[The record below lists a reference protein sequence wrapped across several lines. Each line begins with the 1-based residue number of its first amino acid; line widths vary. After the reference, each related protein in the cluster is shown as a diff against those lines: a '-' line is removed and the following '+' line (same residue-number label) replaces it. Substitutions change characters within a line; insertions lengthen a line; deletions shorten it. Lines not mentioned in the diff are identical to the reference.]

1 MEESMPV
8 DAEVKREAEV
18 IRQVRES
25 DGPESTSAIT
35 TNSSPTM
42 QAVDSLADALQGIPE
57 EDSQFELDQPTQP
70 TKGLFGAFARKE
82 SSGNG
87 GKEFWQNFETA
98 HKTPPPPS
106 FFPRL
111 SSSTTQSDDVS
122 MDSPVISTPTGSV
135 FPWAVPTKE
144 QAPTMQSSQPAT
156 DARTSATDSMIPP
169 SAADG
174 IRKVNKR
181 RRDDDL
187 DMASMKR
194 RAVSPGVS
202 VGNSPILSQ
211 SPSQRSD
218 VWGQPIKNGR
228 ADSTGQGNGGGEGRS
243 NSNGSVSVTQTPL
256 LGPKR
261 VGLQGMTDMQGM
273 TEKMSIE

>member
-1 MEESMPV
+1 MV
-8 DAEVKREAEV
+8 
-18 IRQVRES
+18 
-25 DGPESTSAIT
+25 
-35 TNSSPTM
+35 
-42 QAVDSLADALQGIPE
+42 
-57 EDSQFELDQPTQP
+57 
-70 TKGLFGAFARKE
+70 
-82 SSGNG
+82 
-87 GKEFWQNFETA
+87 
-98 HKTPPPPS
+98 
-106 FFPRL
+106 
-111 SSSTTQSDDVS
+111 
-122 MDSPVISTPTGSV
+122 
-135 FPWAVPTKE
+135 
-144 QAPTMQSSQPAT
+144 
-156 DARTSATDSMIPP
+156 PP

-211 SPSQRSD
+211 SPRDRGSD
-218 VWGQPIKNGR
+218 VWGQPVKNGR
-228 ADSTGQGNGGGEGRS
+228 ADSNASAGMNGEGRS